1 MKENLKPYVY
11 KQMELKAGV
20 IPERHRTF
28 CRMGRRVTW
37 CSKVKQLSCGAEA
50 KASLKMAKV
59 A

>member
-11 KQMELKAGV
+11 KQIEHCGVTPCDIVPFVEWAGELRGV
-20 IPERHRTF
+20 AR
-28 CRMGRRVTW
+28 
-37 CSKVKQLSCGAEA
+37 LSNLNCGAEA